1 MLNMG
6 FQNCKYEDENAAY
19 YRFTAYLKISI
30 IRRKSRYMAKHLER
44 QKQEISYGGSI
55 ELLNCIHGED
65 VYLSSELEDEL
76 LCRALTRLREH
87 ERTIV
92 FRRAV
97 SEESFI
103 KIAADMGLKYV
114 TVKAIYRRSLEKLR
128 KEMRKK

>member
-1 MLNMG
+1 MG

-55 ELLNCIHGED
+55 ELLNCIHSED
-65 VYLSSELEDEL
+65 VYLSSELEDEQ

-92 FRRAV
+92 LRRAV
-97 SEESFI
+97 FAESFI
-103 KIAADMGLKYV
+103 EIAADMGLKYV
-114 TVKAIYRRSLEKLR
+114 TVKTIYRRSLEKIR
-128 KEMRKK
+128 KGMHT

>member
-1 MLNMG
+1 MKNHSIDDKDII
-6 FQNCKYEDENAAY
+6 Q
-19 YRFTAYLKISI
+19 YRFAAYLKKSI
-30 IRRKSRYMAKHLER
+30 VHKKTRYLNKVLEDHRRESFCLETLER
-44 QKQEISYGGSI
+44 LDSQE
-55 ELLNCIHGED
+55 NT
-65 VYLSSELEDEL
+65 YLSDELEDEL